1 MRALRDHPGLGM
13 LRRATDNKIKSVRA
27 VERAIEIL
35 RAFSAEKPSMSVLEI
50 SERVGLSPPTV
61 YRLLET
67 LASQGLIRAHGTP
80 QRFSL
85 DYGVGQLAQNW
96 MAGLDPIAAGQPI
109 VERLHEET
117 KETVDLVILRGLQ
130 HFCVLELPSPHV
142 LSMARGIGPMGHLGR
157 GGSGKAILAFMSEKE
172 IETVLRTLPKG
183 VDKKT
188 VLADLAATRRDKF
201 RVSRSEIF
209 DGAVGIAAPYFD
221 NAHRVAGSIVV
232 FGPEIRF
239 NEQRIANVSK
249 LVVRSAVELS
259 AALGHY
265 SGRQIQRPVDRQ
277 RA

>member
-1 MRALRDHPGLGM
+1 M
-13 LRRATDNKIKSVRA
+13 TNKMNKMKSVRA
-27 VERAIEIL
+27 VDRAVEIL
-35 RAFSAEKPSMSVLEI
+35 RSFSAEKASMSVLDI
-50 SERVGLSPPTV
+50 QKKVRLSRPTL

-67 LASQGLIRAHGTP
+67 LASHGLIRAHGTP

-96 MAGLDPIAAGQPI
+96 MAGLDPIAAGRPI

-117 KETVDLVILRGLQ
+117 KESVDLVILRGLQ

-142 LSMARGIGPMGHLGR
+142 LSMARGIGPMGHLAR

-209 DGAVGIAAPYFD
+209 DGAVGVAAPYFD
-221 NAHRVAGSIVV
+221 NANRVAGSIAV

-249 LVVRSAVELS
+249 LVVRGATELS

-265 SGRQIQRPVDRQ
+265 SGRQIQRPVGRQ